1 MIPSVYKDY
10 RGWTYMVRGG
20 IGQQDFKAFYNKPG
34 KYGWHGCRALPW
46 RKTREEAEQ
55 DLNVY
60 AMKKGWVKM
69 R

>member
-1 MIPSVYKDY
+1 MKKNIHRVFLTFVL
-10 RGWTYMVRGG
+10 G
-20 IGQQDFKAFYNKPG
+20 FYNKPG
-34 KYGWHGCRALPW
+34 KDGWHGCRALPW

>member
-1 MIPSVYKDY
+1 
-10 RGWTYMVRGG
+10 MVRGG

-34 KYGWHGCRALPW
+34 KDGWHGCRALPW